1 MITNLSSTSVMDCP
15 VKEMDGLPNSRDLI
29 KREGERG
36 RGGQV
41 DKERPKVIK
50 EKQRQMT
57 TTNEPQWRKTV
68 GWVGGRVDY
77 QDLN

>member
-1 MITNLSSTSVMDCP
+1 MNH
-15 VKEMDGLPNSRDLI
+15 DGARDLI
-29 KREGERG
+29 KREWGE
-36 RGGQV
+36 GGQV

-68 GWVGGRVDY
+68 DQMDGRTGRLSRPQLRVEK
-77 QDLN
+77 DLQF

>member
-1 MITNLSSTSVMDCP
+1 MAEETLS
-15 VKEMDGLPNSRDLI
+15 
-29 KREGERG
+29 GERRRG
-36 RGGQV
+36 GEGGQV

-68 GWVGGRVDY
+68 DQMGGRTG
-77 QDLN
+77 

>member
-1 MITNLSSTSVMDCP
+1 MNH
-15 VKEMDGLPNSRDLI
+15 DGARDLI

-36 RGGQV
+36 GEGGQV

-57 TTNEPQWRKTV
+57 MTNEPQWRKTV
-68 GWVGGRVDY
+68 DQRAG
-77 QDLN
+77 